1 MVAAHAPPC
10 ERAARGA
17 AVSSASP
24 FEVRAQLDELVQR
37 SALYLDE
44 SRFGEFLDLTSEDFH
59 YVVEAYS
66 PELKKGMTWLEHDRA
81 GLAALIELLPKH
93 HRNGASWLR
102 QVVLG
107 TVNCSAGTAESV
119 SAVTIFHTVFDIGD
133 AHVEAGATR
142 LFAVGRYHDRFRE
155 ERNRWLLVERRVRI
169 QTRELGVGSHQFP

>member
-1 MVAAHAPPC
+1 M
-10 ERAARGA
+10 
-17 AVSSASP
+17 SSASLS
-24 FEVRAQLDELVQR
+24 EVRAQLDELVQR

-44 SRFGEFLDLTSEDFH
+44 GRFGEFLDLTSEDFH

-107 TVNCSAGTAESV
+107 TVNRSAGTAGEREL
-119 SAVTIFHTVFDIGD
+119 
-133 AHVEAGATR
+133 AHDFSHRLRHRRRARRSGRHAALLPWGATTID
-142 LFAVGRYHDRFRE
+142 FAKNETAGSSSSAECGFR
-155 ERNRWLLVERRVRI
+155 
-169 QTRELGVGSHQFP
+169 RELGVGSHQFP

>member
-1 MVAAHAPPC
+1 M
-10 ERAARGA
+10 
-17 AVSSASP
+17 SSLSL
-24 FEVRAQLDELVQR
+24 FELRTQLDELVQR

-44 SRFGEFLDLTSEDFH
+44 ERFGEFLDLTAQDFR
-59 YVVEAYS
+59 YVVEAFS

-107 TVNCSAGTAESV
+107 PVIRSAGAAESV
-119 SAVTIFHTVFDIGD
+119 SSVTIFHTAFDIGD
-133 AHVEAGATR
+133 AHVEAGTTR

-155 ERNRWLLVERRVRI
+155 ERERWLLVERRVRI